1 MACWYLFINCHSFM
15 KFLNLVN
22 YFLTVEAQHRQR
34 TDLDLDWYRLL
45 KVPCLFWALLISFI
59 SISLSVCRRYFNLL
73 CDKSFSQV
81 CNIQLKTSSRKQHKL
96 NFSDQRTFS
105 FILGSSSDWG
115 RSSWYLDDVSRFVRT
130 AFAIKSEQHR
140 IAQFRH
146 R

>member
-1 MACWYLFINCHSFM
+1 MLIPVYNFM

-22 YFLTVEAQHRQR
+22 YFMTVEAQHRQR

-45 KVPCLFWALLISFI
+45 KVSCLFWTLSISLI

-81 CNIQLKTSSRKQHKL
+81 CNIQLKIRSRKQQKL
-96 NFSDQRTFS
+96 DFSDQRTLS
-105 FILGSSSDWG
+105 FILGSSNDWG
-115 RSSWYLDDVSRFVRT
+115 RPSWYLDDVSRFVRT